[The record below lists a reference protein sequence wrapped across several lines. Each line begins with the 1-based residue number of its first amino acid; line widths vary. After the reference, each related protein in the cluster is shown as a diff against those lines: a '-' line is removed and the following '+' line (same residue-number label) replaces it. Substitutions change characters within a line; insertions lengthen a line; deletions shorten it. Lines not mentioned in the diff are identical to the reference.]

1 MIKKKTKIAK
11 WLPLLAIVIL
21 LASACKGPTY
31 YSSTR
36 VYNARSEQAK
46 RMKKRGYS
54 NQQYKKSSR
63 KRKKWHSRNNFRKK
77 KYKSGSSSSKGR
89 K

>member
-1 MIKKKTKIAK
+1 MIKRKNKISK
-11 WLPLLAIVIL
+11 WFPIFALIL
-21 LASACKGPTY
+21 FIAASCKGPTY

-46 RMKKRGYS
+46 RMKKRGYT
-54 NQQYKKSSR
+54 NQQYKKSNR
-63 KRKKWHSRNNFRKK
+63 KQKRWNQRNNFRKK
-77 KYKSGSSSSKGR
+77 KYKATGSGGKGR

>member
-1 MIKKKTKIAK
+1 MIKFRNNIFK
-11 WLPLLAIVIL
+11 WLLFVAVIL
-21 LASACKGPTY
+21 ITASACKGPTY

-54 NQQYKKSSR
+54 NQQYKKSPR
-63 KRKKWHSRNNFRKK
+63 KRKRWNDRNTFRKK
-77 KYKSGSSSSKGR
+77 KFKTGGKRKGR